1 MQPIIDRNN
10 RQPITRTS
18 LKIILFPSADIS
30 ICNPVC
36 CHTQKEHAWEVLLKL
51 EFKHRLYSNNV
62 CFSDFFTYF
71 NMTKS

>member
-10 RQPITRTS
+10 QQPITRTS
-18 LKIILFPSADIS
+18 LKLFFFHLRTSQFAILSVATPK
-30 ICNPVC
+30 
-36 CHTQKEHAWEVLLKL
+36 KEHAWEVLLKSK
-51 EFKHRLYSNNV
+51 FKHRLYSNNV